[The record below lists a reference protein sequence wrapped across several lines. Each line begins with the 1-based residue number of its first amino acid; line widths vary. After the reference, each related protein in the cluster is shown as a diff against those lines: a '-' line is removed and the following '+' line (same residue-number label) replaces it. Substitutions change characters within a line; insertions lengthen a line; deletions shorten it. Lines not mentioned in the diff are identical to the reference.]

1 MTLSVDLPVGYRAVS
16 LFGFQYESPTA
27 VLVGVSEPKRTA
39 GRCVYAG
46 IHYTVLGHLCP
57 FHAGIYD
64 FALSCEYAKT
74 Q

>member
-1 MTLSVDLPVGYRAVS
+1 MDLPVGDRAVS
-16 LFGFQYESPTA
+16 LCGFQYGSPTA
-27 VLVGVSEPKRTA
+27 EVGVSEPKRTA
-39 GRCVYAG
+39 GCCVYAG
-46 IHYTVLGHLCP
+46 IHYTVLGHLCS